1 MGRRIVALCCLTLGL
16 SLLVADVHA
25 DRNYTVRNGDTLA
38 RIARRFR
45 VSITDIRRAN
55 RLRGDNVRVGRKL
68 RIPTHDNARSA
79 RRAGA
84 HLVRAGDSLSSIA
97 KRYRVPV
104 NALKRLN
111 RLRNDNIRVGQS
123 LRIPGRRRENHMPR
137 VQARELRPDQQEA
150 AARAESLQIGSTRA
164 GQTSLARE
172 IDPRWIEA
180 AGQAPQ
186 AIPEYAYGKGTAIV
200 EGQTVESQPIVDE
213 PGTLQLPID
222 TAYFMRGWGS
232 GAGGYHLAVDIG
244 SPMNTPIRA
253 SERGI
258 VVYAGSGIHG
268 YGRFVVIVHPNGYA
282 TAYAHNNEILVVA
295 GELVARGQIISLL
308 GNTGISRGPHLH
320 YMLMK
325 DGEHCDP
332 LPLLRPRIQSRSGTE
347 IDTNVTT
354 WADGEHPEEVRC
366 LDRDARRHPGVR
378 RRRSRS
384 RMSSRMRARMR

>member
-1 MGRRIVALCCLTLGL
+1 MIRRIGALCLLTAGL
-16 SLLVADVHA
+16 SLLVAEAHA
-25 DRNYTVRNGDTLA
+25 DRNYVVRNGDTLA
-38 RIARRFR
+38 RIARRFH

-55 RLRGDNVRVGRKL
+55 RLRGDNVRVGRRL
-68 RIPTHDNARSA
+68 SIPTHDNPREA

-84 HLVRAGDSLSSIA
+84 HLVRRGDSLSSIA

-104 NALKRLN
+104 SALKRIN
-111 RLRNDNIRVGQS
+111 RLRNDSIREGQS

-137 VQARELRPDQQEA
+137 VDERDLRPDQEAA
-150 AARAESLQIGSTRA
+150 AARAERLGIGSTRA
-164 GQTSLARE
+164 GQTALARE
-172 IDPRWIEA
+172 IDPRWIA
-180 AGQAPQ
+180 AAAKAPST
-186 AIPEYAYGKGTAIV
+186 IPEYAYGKGTDIEDGESV
-200 EGQTVESQPIVDE
+200 ETQPVVRE

-222 TAYFMRGWGS
+222 TAYYMRGWGS

-244 SPMNTPIRA
+244 SPPGTPIRA
-253 SERGI
+253 SARGV

-268 YGRFVVIVHPNGYA
+268 YGRFIIIVHPTGYA
-282 TAYAHNNEILVVA
+282 TAYAHNREILVVP

-320 YMLMK
+320 YMVMK

-332 LPLLRPRIQSRSGTE
+332 VPLLRPRIRMRNGDE
-347 IDTNVTT
+347 VDAPLAT
-354 WADGEHPEEVRC
+354 WSEGEHPEEVRC

-384 RMSSRMRARMR
+384 RMRR